1 MSIDEKHTLFELSKR
16 IKKLR
21 KDRGLT
27 QMQCLI
33 DTGIHFGRIEQ
44 AKRDISFSTLCKI
57 SDYFDISLEEMFEG
71 FTYHK

>member
-1 MSIDEKHTLFELSKR
+1 MSINEKHTLIELSKR

-21 KDRGLT
+21 KERGLT

-44 AKRDISFSTLCKI
+44 AKRDVSFSTLCKI
-57 SDYFDISLEEMFEG
+57 SDYFNISLEQMFQD
-71 FTYHK
+71 FSYSK